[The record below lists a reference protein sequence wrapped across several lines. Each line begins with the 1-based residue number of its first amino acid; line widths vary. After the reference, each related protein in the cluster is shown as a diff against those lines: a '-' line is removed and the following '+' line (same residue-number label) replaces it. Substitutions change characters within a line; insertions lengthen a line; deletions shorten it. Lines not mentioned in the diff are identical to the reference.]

1 MNKLQILGRE
11 GHKELAWEREQVEAQ
26 DPEALAAIAE
36 AEQILEEALARG
48 HAVFRV
54 DSPDEPAVRINKF
67 DWTAPRTVIVP
78 RLVGG

>member
-11 GHKELAWEREQVEAQ
+11 WHKELVWAPEQVAMQ

-36 AEQILEEALARG
+36 AEQILDDALARG
-48 HAVFRV
+48 HAAFRV
-54 DSPDEPAVRINKF
+54 DSPDEPATRITRF

>member
-11 GHKELAWEREQVEAQ
+11 GHRELVWENERVAAQ
-26 DPEALAAIAE
+26 DPEALAAVAE
-36 AEQILEEALARG
+36 AEQILNEALSRG
-48 HAVFRV
+48 YAAFRV

-67 DWTAPRTVIVP
+67 DATAPRTVVVP